1 MDNDKL
7 MEFLGRF
14 TNDLGATGSAGLAVI
29 GNRLGLY
36 RALARGPAT
45 PGVLAERTGCHERY
59 LTEWLNNQAAGG
71 YVSYDPATG
80 EFFLS
85 DEQAFCL
92 ADPSGPNISAA
103 FLIALGYLHRGVPH
117 RRRRRVA
124 RAPRGRLRRMRC
136 LLPAGL
142 RR

>member
-1 MDNDKL
+1 
-7 MEFLGRF
+7 
-14 TNDLGATGSAGLAVI
+14 VI

-36 RALARGPAT
+36 RALEQGPAT

-71 YVSYDPATG
+71 YVSYDPETG

-103 FLIALGYLHRGVPH
+103 FLIALGYLRDVLNEHDRDAVHDVVAAFLGAVVAG
-117 RRRRRVA
+117 RRTPLA
-124 RAPRGRLRRMRC
+124 S
-136 LLPAGL
+136 
-142 RR
+142 